1 MSAGKTKETA
11 GVIGKSYLKEKY
23 KLIFCYIFIAFLFFV
38 VSFLYGYRQIYR
50 NMLYALELA
59 LFFGFLFFLW
69 DFLTYYR
76 RCQALMRALKRG
88 EERTQGLPEAK
99 SLPEQLYREM
109 LEDSEKEKRK
119 LLTEY
124 DEKRRDMADYYTMW
138 THQIKTP
145 IAAMRLLLQE
155 EGAAACKDSLQ
166 KEREELFKI
175 EQYAEMALY
184 FARLDSLSSD
194 FLFRKYDVQEIVK
207 QAVKKYSVLFLH
219 SGLSFRME
227 EFEIKAVTDEKWL
240 CFVVEQ
246 VFSNALKYT
255 HEGGIAIY
263 GANAE
268 GGEVRGRASYL
279 VIEDTGI
286 GIRESDLPRIFER
299 GFTGYNGRMDK
310 RSTGLGLYLCEQIMK
325 RMSHII
331 TVKSAQGKGTKVIL
345 GFMREM

>member
-23 KLIFCYIFIAFLFFV
+23 KLIFCYIFIAFLFFM

-59 LFFGFLFFLW
+59 LFFGFSFFLW
-69 DFLTYYR
+69 DFLIYYR
-76 RCQALMRALKRG
+76 RCQALMRALQRG
-88 EERTQGLPEAK
+88 EERTQGLQEAK

-124 DEKRRDMADYYTMW
+124 DEKRRDMSDYYTMW

-175 EQYAEMALY
+175 E
-184 FARLDSLSSD
+184 
-194 FLFRKYDVQEIVK
+194 
-207 QAVKKYSVLFLH
+207 
-219 SGLSFRME
+219 
-227 EFEIKAVTDEKWL
+227 
-240 CFVVEQ
+240 
-246 VFSNALKYT
+246 
-255 HEGGIAIY
+255 
-263 GANAE
+263 
-268 GGEVRGRASYL
+268 
-279 VIEDTGI
+279 
-286 GIRESDLPRIFER
+286 
-299 GFTGYNGRMDK
+299 
-310 RSTGLGLYLCEQIMK
+310 
-325 RMSHII
+325 
-331 TVKSAQGKGTKVIL
+331 
-345 GFMREM
+345 